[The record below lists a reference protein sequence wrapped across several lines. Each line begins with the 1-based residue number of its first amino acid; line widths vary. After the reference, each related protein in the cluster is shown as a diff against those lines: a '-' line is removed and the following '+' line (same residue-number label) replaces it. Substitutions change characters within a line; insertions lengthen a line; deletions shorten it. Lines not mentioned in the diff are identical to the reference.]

1 MTWQYV
7 ILTLLHGVH
16 ITLLFRSLVLDQ
28 EKSKFVTGSTRKI
41 MRGLLLHE
49 ENKSLLPSYLYD
61 LKLGANAFPV
71 YDRHMR
77 SLVLDQEKSKF
88 VTGSTRKIMR
98 GLLLHEDTWF
108 WTRKNR
114 SLSLVLRERSCVDCC
129 YMKIL
134 GFGPGKI
141 EVCHWF
147 YEKDHAW
154 TVAT

>member
-1 MTWQYV
+1 MAWKYV

-49 ENKSLLPSYLYD
+49 DP
-61 LKLGANAFPV
+61 
-71 YDRHMR
+71 
-77 SLVLDQEKSKF
+77 
-88 VTGSTRKIMR
+88 
-98 GLLLHEDTWF
+98 WF